1 MTTTR
6 NSARGLVTLFRSLIK
21 GEHRQEN
28 SEDADPGICLSCDAS
43 LTDSRAYEK
52 FKICS
57 HCGFHFNISARERIK
72 LLADPGSFKE
82 LNKSLI
88 SMDPLSFSGGVS
100 YRKKIREA
108 QKTTG
113 LTEAAVT
120 GICEIR
126 GCPTVIIALDFG
138 FLGGS
143 MGCVVGEKVTLA
155 FETAV
160 KKKLPI
166 VAVVT
171 SGGARIQEGVL
182 SLMQM
187 AKTVSAAK
195 RLRRH
200 GLPFVTVLA
209 NPTTG
214 QVYSSFANMADV
226 ILAEPDALVGFAPL
240 RAVKESSGDPLP
252 TDAHTAESH
261 LKHGMID
268 QVVTRERLPDT
279 LSVLLDMLYSRYKV
293 AVKGKK
299 SKLAYSTG
307 YSTTAWEQVRLA
319 RHQDRPTALDYIGRM
334 TSSFIEL
341 KGDRVSGD
349 DEAVIAGLGYLAGQT
364 VVILGQ
370 EKGHGPDSRRH
381 NKGRTGPEGFRK
393 AQRMMRMASRFHL
406 PLVTL
411 IDTPGPLPSLAAEE
425 HGLGNAIASTM
436 ALLSDL
442 HTPVVSV
449 IIGEGGSEGALA
461 FGVSDSLLMLENAI
475 YTPISP
481 EGAATLLYRDVAKA
495 ETVAPALKLTARD
508 CKRLNIVDVI
518 VPEPE
523 AGAHQYPNEAAQ
535 QLQRLLV
542 RELLRVQ
549 AIPISKLIKS
559 RYKKYRNMGE
569 YSSHYREAL
578 VEEIEYLQ
586 NKLVNR
592 VRQWRSRL
600 RGSRPSPEAGES
612 NLRTSP

>member
-1 MTTTR
+1 MF
-6 NSARGLVTLFRSLIK
+6 SSLIK
-21 GEHRQEN
+21 GEHRQDTP
-28 SEDADPGICLSCDAS
+28 EDADPGICLSCDAF
-43 LTDSRAYEK
+43 LTGSRAYEK
-52 FKICS
+52 FKTCS
-57 HCGFHFNISARERIK
+57 YCGFHFNISARERIK

-82 LNKSLI
+82 LNRSLI

-120 GICEIR
+120 GTCDIR
-126 GCPTVIIALDFG
+126 GCPTVLIALDFG

-160 KKKLPI
+160 NKKLPI

-195 RLRRH
+195 RLRRP
-200 GLPFVTVLA
+200 GLPFITVLA

-268 QVVTRERLPDT
+268 KIVARERLPDT

-293 AVKGKK
+293 SVKGKK
-299 SKLAYSTG
+299 PKLAYSTG

-334 TSSFIEL
+334 TSSFIEF

-349 DEAVIAGLGYLAGQT
+349 DEAVIAGLGYLAGQA

-370 EKGHGPDSRRH
+370 EKGHGPDSQRH
-381 NKGRTGPEGFRK
+381 NNGRTGPEGFRK

-406 PLVTL
+406 PFVTF
-411 IDTPGPLPSLAAEE
+411 IDTPGPLPSLSAEE
-425 HGLGNAIASTM
+425 HGLGNAIATTM

-442 HTPVVSV
+442 PTPVVSV
-449 IIGEGGSEGALA
+449 IIGEGGSEAALA
-461 FGVSDSLLMLENAI
+461 FGVADSLLMLENAI

-481 EGAATLLYRDVAKA
+481 EGAATLLYRDAAKA
-495 ETVAPALKLTARD
+495 EAVTPALKLTARD
-508 CKRLNIVDVI
+508 CKRLNIVDVV

-549 AIPISKLIKS
+549 AIPIRKLVS
-559 RYKKYRNMGE
+559 ARYKKYRDMGE

-578 VEEIEYLQ
+578 IDEIEYLQ
-586 NKLVNR
+586 NKVVNR
-592 VRQWRSRL
+592 VRQWRNKL
-600 RGSRPSPEAGES
+600 RGSQSPQPSPEAGES
-612 NLRTSP
+612 SLRTSP

>member
-1 MTTTR
+1 ML
-6 NSARGLVTLFRSLIK
+6 SSLIK
-21 GEHRQEN
+21 GESERETP
-28 SEDADPGICLSCDAS
+28 EDADPGICLSCDAF
-43 LTDSRAYEK
+43 LTGSRTYEK
-52 FKICS
+52 FRTCS
-57 HCGFHFNISARERIK
+57 YCGFHFNISARERIK

-82 LNKSLI
+82 MNRSLI

-120 GICEIR
+120 GTCEIR
-126 GCPTVIIALDFG
+126 GCPTVIVALDFG

-143 MGCVVGEKVTLA
+143 MGCVVGEKVALA

-166 VAVVT
+166 VAVVA

-195 RLRRH
+195 RLRRP
-200 GLPFVTVLA
+200 GLPFITVLA

-214 QVYSSFANMADV
+214 QVYSSFANMADI

-240 RAVKESSGDPLP
+240 RTVRESSGDPLP

-268 QVVTRERLPDT
+268 QVVARERLPDT
-279 LSVLLDMLYSRYKV
+279 VSVLLDMLYSRYKV
-293 AVKGKK
+293 SVKGKK
-299 SKLAYSTG
+299 PKLAYSTG
-307 YSTTAWEQVRLA
+307 YSATAWEQVRLA
-319 RHQDRPTALDYIGRM
+319 RHQDRPTALDYIGRI

-341 KGDRVSGD
+341 KGDRVSGN
-349 DEAVIAGLGYLAGQT
+349 DEAVIAGLGYLAGQA

-370 EKGHGPDSRRH
+370 EKGHGPDSQRH
-381 NKGRTGPEGFRK
+381 NNGRTGPEGFRK

-406 PLVTL
+406 PLVTF

-425 HGLGNAIASTM
+425 HGLGNAIATTM

-442 HTPVVSV
+442 PTPVVSV

-461 FGVSDSLLMLENAI
+461 FGVADSLLMLENAI

-481 EGAATLLYRDVAKA
+481 EGAATILYRDAAKA
-495 ETVAPALKLTARD
+495 ETVAPG
-508 CKRLNIVDVI
+508 
-518 VPEPE
+518 PQ
-523 AGAHQYPNEAAQ
+523 AH
-535 QLQRLLV
+535 
-542 RELLRVQ
+542 
-549 AIPISKLIKS
+549 
-559 RYKKYRNMGE
+559 
-569 YSSHYREAL
+569 
-578 VEEIEYLQ
+578 
-586 NKLVNR
+586 
-592 VRQWRSRL
+592 
-600 RGSRPSPEAGES
+600 RP
-612 NLRTSP
+612 

>member
-1 MTTTR
+1 M
-6 NSARGLVTLFRSLIK
+6 LRSFIK
-21 GEHRQEN
+21 GEHQQETP
-28 SEDADPGICLSCDAS
+28 EDADPGICLSCDAF
-43 LTDSRAYEK
+43 LTGSRTYEK
-52 FKICS
+52 FKTCS
-57 HCGFHFNISARERIK
+57 YCGFHFNISARERIK

-82 LNKSLI
+82 LNRSLI

-100 YRKKIREA
+100 YRKKLREA

-120 GICEIR
+120 GACEIR
-126 GCPTVIIALDFG
+126 GCPAIIVALDFG

-166 VAVVT
+166 VAIVT

-195 RLRRH
+195 RLRKP
-200 GLPFVTVLA
+200 GLPFITVLA

-214 QVYSSFANMADV
+214 QVYSSFANMADI

-240 RAVKESSGDPLP
+240 RTVKESSDDPLP
-252 TDAHTAESH
+252 TGAHTAESH

-268 QVVTRERLPDT
+268 QVVARERLPDT

-299 SKLAYSTG
+299 PKLAYSTG

-319 RHQDRPTALDYIGRM
+319 RHQDRPTSLDYIGRM

-341 KGDRVSGD
+341 KGDRVNGD
-349 DEAVIAGLGYLAGQT
+349 DEAVIAGLGYLAGQA

-381 NKGRTGPEGFRK
+381 NNGRTGPEGFRK

-406 PLVTL
+406 PLVTF
-411 IDTPGPLPSLAAEE
+411 IDTPGPLPSLDAEE
-425 HGLGNAIASTM
+425 HGLGNAIATTM

-442 HTPVVSV
+442 PTPIVSV

-461 FGVSDSLLMLENAI
+461 FGVADSLLMLENAI

-481 EGAATLLYRDVAKA
+481 EGAATLLYRDAAKA
-495 ETVAPALKLTARD
+495 ESVAPALKLTARD
-508 CKRLNIVDVI
+508 CKRLNIVDVV

-549 AIPISKLIKS
+549 AIPIRKLVKT
-559 RYKKYRNMGE
+559 RYKKYRDMGE

-586 NKLVNR
+586 NKVVSR
-592 VRQWRSRL
+592 VRQWRNGL
-600 RGSRPSPEAGES
+600 RGSQTSSEAGES
-612 NLRTSP
+612 SLSTSP